1 MQAVIFHFWSLEL
14 TPNLHRFVL
23 TFLPFVVDLRFGKI
37 VNALKESQWIINTDI
52 AHVQK
57 ISF

>member
-14 TPNLHRFVL
+14 TPNLYRFVL

-37 VNALKESQWIINTDI
+37 VNALKESERIINTDI

>member
-37 VNALKESQWIINTDI
+37 VNALKESQ
-52 AHVQK
+52 
-57 ISF
+57 